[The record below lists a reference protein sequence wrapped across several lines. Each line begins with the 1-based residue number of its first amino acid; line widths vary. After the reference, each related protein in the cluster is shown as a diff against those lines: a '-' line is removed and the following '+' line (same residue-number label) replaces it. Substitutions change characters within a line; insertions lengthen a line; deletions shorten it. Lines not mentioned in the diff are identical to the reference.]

1 MAMHLKRLRSFVVAL
16 SAASLLGGGWLAFPL
31 VNERRAF
38 EPPSPAIP
46 AIERDAAEAALR
58 TYGY

>member
-1 MAMHLKRLRSFVVAL
+1 MAIHLKRFRSLVVAL
-16 SAASLLGGGWLAFPL
+16 SAAILLAGGWLAFPL
-31 VNERRAF
+31 ANERRAF

-58 TYGY
+58 TYGH